1 MDRKWRKAAW
11 QCSAVVIAVA
21 VALPVASVLA
31 APTTRTSVPARL
43 VGTWGKTLSAA
54 TWQKNLVFTES
65 GGHWA
70 IVISRAGVLSIFLP
84 PGRPNAATPAS
95 TMRVAGSGA
104 SLLFRPTPGGDCPNK
119 ASYTWKVSG
128 RTLVLKVVKDS
139 CNLRRILF
147 TAGAWQRM

>member
-1 MDRKWRKAAW
+1 MGKRWRNAIWRCLPVVLAA
-11 QCSAVVIAVA
+11 AVVI
-21 VALPVASVLA
+21 PVAGGIA
-31 APTTRTSVPARL
+31 APTSQTTVPARL
-43 VGTWGKTLSAA
+43 VGTWGKTVTLA
-54 TWQKNLVFTES
+54 TWKKNLVFTEP

-70 IVISRAGVLSIFLP
+70 IVISRAGVVSIFLP
-84 PGRPNAATPAS
+84 PGRPSAASPAT

-104 SLLFRPTPGGDCPNK
+104 SVLFGPTADSDCPAK

-128 RTLVLKVVKDS
+128 RALVLMAVKDG